1 MQEDAARGLVY
12 PDGVASARLA
22 GGAGWRVALWRAA
35 GEAGGSFRCLDR
47 PSSGA
52 GSLWDYDPEHSASV
66 AVQRAQAKVRRYCA
80 ANLLTR
86 LGTLT
91 CRGEG
96 CHDPQQVRS
105 DLGRFFRRLRRG
117 LGGEA
122 LAYVW
127 VPELHPGGHGFH
139 AHFAVGRYVPRGLIE
154 DAWGLGFIKI
164 RLHGDLSVGSGA
176 RQEARCSARYLSK
189 YVGKTFRAG
198 CGLNRYDVAQ
208 GFQPQ
213 AEPVIAR
220 TVEEAIEEASE
231 RMGGPPEIVFRPD
244 HQEGFRGP
252 PLVWMQWP

>member
-1 MQEDAARGLVY
+1 MQVPQSFGIGQWGL
-12 PDGVASARLA
+12 S
-22 GGAGWRVALWRAA
+22 LWRAA

-47 PSSGA
+47 PSSMSGGVWA
-52 GSLWDYDPEHSASV
+52 PDPERSADE
-66 AVQRAQAKVRRYCA
+66 AVRRARAKVRRYCA

-91 CRGEG
+91 YRGEG
-96 CHDPQQVRS
+96 CHDARQVRS
-105 DLGRFFRRLRRG
+105 DLGRFFRRLRCG

-139 AHFAVGRYVPRGLIE
+139 AHFAVGRFVPRGLIE

-164 RLHGDLSVGSGA
+164 RLHGDLPVGSGA

-189 YVGKTFRAG
+189 YVGKTFRDG
-198 CGLNRYDVAQ
+198 GGLNRYDVAQ
-208 GFQPQ
+208 GFQPK
-213 AEPVIAR
+213 AEPVFAP

-231 RMGGPPEIVFRPD
+231 RMGSLPEIVFRPD
-244 HQEGFRGP
+244 YQPGFRGLP
-252 PLVWMQWP
+252 SVWMQWR